1 MTRFVRFFALFA
13 SMLWLAAGAAFADVF
28 LVRDVAV
35 DVTAE
40 NSVEARSKAFSE
52 ARTIAANRLVDRMT
66 TAQDRARVGG
76 LLINADIAKRLA
88 AAVDVQDEKQSATR
102 YVGLLS
108 VKFDPRAVEA
118 FFKVY
123 DLPYVETQDALALA
137 IPQAAD
143 GIDPYAWAELWFEDE
158 DMTVLTPYVS
168 TSSGYEGDVF
178 WFTVEP
184 EAVIAN
190 ARRGMVFEAFSYGQQ
205 VYVRLSEVSP
215 DYSGE
220 RQLNTVGPFNTLE
233 EAKSG
238 AIRYLESDWKNQ
250 AVVRA
255 TGESAVSAVAV
266 FGTHNDW
273 SQIERTLKASKLVK
287 NFVVENMSI
296 RGADLVFTYTG
307 RPDQL
312 ASELRASGVYLSA
325 LDEGWQIS
333 TTSY

>member
-1 MTRFVRFFALFA
+1 MTRFARFFAIFA

-40 NSVEARSKAFSE
+40 NSVEARSKAFDE
-52 ARTIAANRLVDRMT
+52 ARTIAANLLVDRMT

-76 LLINADIAKRLA
+76 LLINTDIAKRLA

-123 DLPYVETQDALALA
+123 DLPYVETQASLALA
-137 IPQAAD
+137 IPQSAE
-143 GIDPYAWAELWFEDE
+143 GVDPFVWAELWFEDE
-158 DMTVLTPYVS
+158 NKNVLTPYVS
-168 TSSGYEGDVF
+168 ALTSYPGDIY
-178 WFTVEP
+178 WFTVEA
-184 EAVIAN
+184 EAAISG
-190 ARRGMVFEAFSYGQQ
+190 ARRGLVFEAFTYGEQY
-205 VYVRLSEVSP
+205 YVRLSEVSP
-215 DYSGE
+215 DYTGE
-220 RQLNTVGPFNTLE
+220 RQLNTVGPFETLE
-233 EAKSG
+233 AAKTG

-266 FGTHNDW
+266 FSTHDSW
-273 SQIERTLKASKLVK
+273 SQIERTLKSSKLVK

-312 ASELRASGVYLSA
+312 AAELRASGVYLSA